1 MVYEPS
7 TRKEQKLEKVE
18 NTRVVTTDKKI
29 DTNLPLSNLM
39 IQMLNGI
46 PHPVLVIK
54 DSFVVF
60 ANAQALE
67 KILRNKIDK
76 NYPISRL
83 PDLQLAELLA
93 RKLKCINNSG
103 KNTRG
108 KISISLPAVSSIIYH
123 LDIRFIDKDKQLI
136 QVTFTNITKEELLRK
151 RLDNLHRSM
160 EKIYPGKMDEN
171 LLFKRLN
178 EAVMQ
183 SANTIVITNLDG
195 NIVFA
200 NPRFEETTGYTLKE
214 AYMKNPRILKS
225 GDQPHSYYEELWSTI
240 SSGKVWKG
248 EFKNKNKQGKYYW
261 ESATITPV
269 KDAAGQVVEYLAI
282 KEEITERKIIE
293 EKLEKALVDME
304 ISNWEHKMLN
314 NDLKQ
319 EVEIRKRV
327 ESELKLQKELLQDL
341 NENLENQI
349 NQEVKKNREKD
360 ELMLLQS
367 RQAAMGEMIGNIAH
381 QWRQPLNAIGLMIYD
396 LTDAYRF
403 GELTNDY
410 VDKSEQDIKSVLD
423 HMSRTIDDFRNFFKP
438 NKEKQQF
445 LLNDV
450 VKTSI
455 SFLDATLKNSGIRLI
470 TEVDKDIALYGYSS
484 EFAQVLLNIFNNS
497 KDALQD
503 HKPDK
508 PVVRISGTVVKDK
521 AVVVIV
527 DNGGGIPADVLHK
540 IYEPYFTTK
549 EQGKGTG
556 VGLYMSKTIIERNM
570 GGTIAARNTRTGA
583 EFKIE
588 IPLSKI

>member
-1 MVYEPS
+1 
-7 TRKEQKLEKVE
+7 
-18 NTRVVTTDKKI
+18 VTINKDNHHKPF
-29 DTNLPLSNLM
+29 LPDLTVSILAG
-39 IQMLNGI
+39 L
-46 PHPVLVIK
+46 PHPVLVINPPY
-54 DSFVVF
+54 VLY
-60 ANAQALE
+60 ANSVARE
-67 KILRNKIDK
+67 KILNNEFVD
-76 NYPISRL
+76 N
-83 PDLQLAELLA
+83 QLVENLSSPELVQVLS
-93 RKLKCINNSG
+93 RKLKCILASG
-103 KNTRG
+103 KSTRG
-108 KISISLPAVSSIIYH
+108 RLSVPIPEGSSAIYH
-123 LDIRFIDKDKQLI
+123 LDLKVTDNSKNLI
-136 QVTFTNITKEELLRK
+136 IVTFTNVTREELLRK

-160 EKIYPGKMDEN
+160 ESFYPGKMDEN

-200 NPRFEETTGYTLKE
+200 NPKFEETTGYTLKE

-225 GDQPHSYYEELWSTI
+225 GDQPISYYKELWKTI

-248 EFKNKNKQGKYYW
+248 EFKNKNKFGKYYW

-269 KDAAGQVVEYLAI
+269 KNAAGEVVEYLAI
-282 KEEITERKIIE
+282 KEDITERKLVE

-304 ISNWEHKMLN
+304 ISNWEYKMLN
-314 NDLKQ
+314 KDLKQ
-319 EVEIRKRV
+319 EVEIRNKV
-327 ESELKLQKELLQDL
+327 ESELKLQKELLQEL
-341 NENLENQI
+341 NENLASQI
-349 NQEVKKNREKD
+349 DQEVKKNREKD

-396 LTDAYRF
+396 LTDAFRF
-403 GELTNDY
+403 GEITNEY
-410 VDKSEQDIKSVLD
+410 VDKSERDIKSVLE

-438 NKEKQQF
+438 NKEKQHF
-445 LLNDV
+445 LLHEI
-450 VKTSI
+450 VKTSV

-470 TEVDKDIALYGYSS
+470 TEVDKDIMLYGYSS
-484 EFAQVLLNIFNNS
+484 EFAQVLLNIVNNS

-508 PVVRISGTVVKDK
+508 PVVRISGTVVQNK
-521 AVVVIV
+521 AIVVIV
-527 DNGGGIPADVLHK
+527 DNGGGIPADVIHK
-540 IYEPYFTTK
+540 IYDPYFTTK

-570 GGTIAARNTRTGA
+570 GGSISVRNTRAGA